1 MLSRWTRRSF
11 AIPNSV
17 KFTTQMNSRSFKVAS
32 KIPSS
37 AEAVLKGHTNA
48 VNNLRWHPLYGHLL
62 ASSSLDH
69 TARIW
74 SVYPNKG
81 EVLRISHNE
90 GVKDVRWT
98 CDGASLLTGG
108 LDFYV
113 NVTDVEKGVC
123 IHSYKHNEWM
133 KPEWDYL

>member
-1 MLSRWTRRSF
+1 
-11 AIPNSV
+11 
-17 KFTTQMNSRSFKVAS
+17 MNSRSFKVAS

-37 AEAVLKGHTNA
+37 AEAVLKGHTSA
-48 VNNLRWHPLYGHLL
+48 VNNLL

-113 NVTDVEKGVC
+113 NVTDVEKGVR

-133 KPEWDYL
+133 TPEWDYL